1 MNTYVYEGKGLSE
14 IAKKVR
20 LADFADKRLQGK
32 RFLKCYSSFLT
43 HRLRVIYLLV
53 NFSLN

>member
-32 RFLKCYSSFLT
+32 RF
-43 HRLRVIYLLV
+43 
-53 NFSLN
+53 